1 MAKIQIYVSDDT
13 YKDIEQ
19 QLLTHRGEKG
29 RQESFSSFSSMLLEL
44 GLRVYKAPR
53 ESVDDPFD
61 QQTFNKIL
69 LENMLLTSYTM
80 SKVLGINSYNEEI
93 KNMQVFDLKDM
104 VNDIKTKVSN
114 DMDKIFPSMME
125 GE

>member
-44 GLRVYKAPR
+44 GLRVYKAQR

>member
-1 MAKIQIYVSDDT
+1 
-13 YKDIEQ
+13 
-19 QLLTHRGEKG
+19 
-29 RQESFSSFSSMLLEL
+29 MLLEL
-44 GLRVYKAPR
+44 GLRVYKAQR